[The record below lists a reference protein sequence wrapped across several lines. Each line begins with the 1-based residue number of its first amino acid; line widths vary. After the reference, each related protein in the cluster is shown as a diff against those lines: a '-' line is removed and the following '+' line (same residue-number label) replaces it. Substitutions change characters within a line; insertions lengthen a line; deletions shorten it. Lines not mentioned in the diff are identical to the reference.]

1 MHKSDTGLLDPKW
14 KFRWHIVVLIL
25 AIAVI
30 VLTGIYLNI
39 SAFFTRPDIMAIPF
53 VSAFPS
59 ARYDA
64 IHQD

>member
-1 MHKSDTGLLDPKW
+1 MHKSDAGLLDPKW

-30 VLTGIYLNI
+30 VLTGIYMNI

-53 VSAFPS
+53 VGAL
-59 ARYDA
+59 RWTHYDA
-64 IHQD
+64 MHQG

>member
-53 VSAFPS
+53 VSVFPS